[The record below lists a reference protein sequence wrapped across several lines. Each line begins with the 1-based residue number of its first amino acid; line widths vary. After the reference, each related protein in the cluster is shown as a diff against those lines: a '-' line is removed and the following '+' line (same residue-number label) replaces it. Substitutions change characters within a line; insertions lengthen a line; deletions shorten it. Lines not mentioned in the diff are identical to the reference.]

1 MPTLLVVDVPNM
13 FHESLNIHKQKVDY
27 VKVFE
32 LLTEFRITRKLAY
45 GDNFGTFVNYLKH
58 MRFKSYQ
65 HTHYYTKMIVDTI
78 SCLNHFN
85 TLIML
90 GNNPSNAFIFEAAV
104 AKGLTVYSVGFN
116 LPKIFYTNSEMIQL
130 DEVHTTKPVVLLADV
145 FSGILETSALGSAE
159 GF

>member
-27 VKVFE
+27 AKVFE
-32 LLTEFRITRKLAY
+32 LLSEFRITRKLAY

-65 HTHYYTKMIVDTI
+65 HAHYYTKMTVDTI
-78 SCLNHFN
+78 SCLEHFTN
-85 TLIML
+85 LIML
-90 GNNPSNAFIFEAAV
+90 GSEPSNAFIFEAAV

-130 DEVHTTKPVVLLADV
+130 DEVHTTKPVVVPSDV
-145 FSGILETSALGSAE
+145 YGGILESATIISSQRL
-159 GF
+159 